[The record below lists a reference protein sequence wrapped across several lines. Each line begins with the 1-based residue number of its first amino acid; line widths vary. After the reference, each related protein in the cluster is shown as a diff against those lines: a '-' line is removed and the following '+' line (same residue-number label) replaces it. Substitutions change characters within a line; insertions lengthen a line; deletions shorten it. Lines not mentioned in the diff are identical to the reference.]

1 MKCLLIMLR
10 NEGHQCDI
18 DVTGDFS
25 LHHLVKVAFGKFS
38 SLKVLFSP
46 FPLVLFRTESP
57 SHFAVTPQPP
67 AGTFPPV
74 GHGHA
79 SAWGG
84 CPSQGCSEPPG
95 VSTRCEREQ
104 SSLRPCV
111 GDVQTSIHLNHL
123 LPSRLGFHDFESHQ
137 VTLVMEFPV
146 NS

>member
-46 FPLVLFRTESP
+46 FPPVLFRTESP

-67 AGTFPPV
+67 VGTLHLWATATPRSGEAVLPRAV
-74 GHGHA
+74 LTPH
-79 SAWGG
+79 G
-84 CPSQGCSEPPG
+84 CPHAVSESRAPSDL
-95 VSTRCEREQ
+95 VSAMCEPQ
-104 SSLRPCV
+104 S
-111 GDVQTSIHLNHL
+111 T
-123 LPSRLGFHDFESHQ
+123 
-137 VTLVMEFPV
+137 
-146 NS
+146 